1 MTWLLYGATGYTG
14 RLVAQEAVA
23 RGERPVL
30 AGRSAAALAPVA
42 AGLGLEHR
50 VVGLGDPAAL
60 RAALADVD
68 AVAHCAGPF
77 SATAL
82 PMAEACLD
90 TGTHYLDITGEID
103 VLEALHAMSGRARA
117 AGVVLLPGAGFDVVP
132 TDCLAATVAAALP
145 TATHLDIAFVAGG
158 GASPGT
164 ARSALEAL
172 DKGAGGRAR
181 VDGVI
186 RDVPLGHPRVTAS
199 FRSGPRRVAGIAWGD
214 VSTAYHS
221 TGIPN
226 VSTYTWLPGA
236 PLVARVLG
244 AGPVRRLA
252 RAGVDRFLTGP
263 GERALQRGRSQVWAR
278 ARDPHGGEAQAA
290 LSAPNG
296 YALTVDSVLRI
307 VTRLPRL
314 PHGTQTP
321 SSALGADFVLEL
333 DGVRRNGP
341 HVS

>member
-14 RLVAQEAVA
+14 RLIAREAVA
-23 RGERPVL
+23 RGEHPVL
-30 AGRSAAALAPVA
+30 AGRSGAALAPLA
-42 AGLGLEHR
+42 DGLGLEHR
-50 VVGLGDPAAL
+50 VFALDDPAAL
-60 RAALADVD
+60 RTALADVD

-103 VLEALHAMSGRARA
+103 VLEALHAMSARARA

-145 TATHLDIAFVAGG
+145 TATHLDIAFLAGG

-172 DKGAGGRAR
+172 DRGAGGRAR

-199 FRSGPRRVAGIAWGD
+199 FRTGPRRVAGVAWGD
-214 VSTAYHS
+214 VSTAHHS
-221 TGIPN
+221 TGVPN

-236 PLVARVLG
+236 PLAARVLG
-244 AGPVRRLA
+244 LGPVRRLA
-252 RAGVDRFLTGP
+252 RAGIDRFLTGP
-263 GERALQRGRSQVWAR
+263 GERALGRTRSQVWAR
-278 ARDPHGGEAQAA
+278 ARDAHGRVAEAA
-290 LSAPNG
+290 LSAPNA
-296 YALTVDSVLRI
+296 YALTVDSVLRV

-341 HVS
+341 HVG

>member
-14 RLVAQEAVA
+14 RLVAREAVA

-30 AGRSAAALAPVA
+30 AGRSATALAPLA
-42 AGLGLEHR
+42 AELGLEHR
-50 VVGLGDPAAL
+50 VVALDDAAGL
-60 RAALADVD
+60 RKALADVD

-82 PMAEACLD
+82 PMAQACLD

-103 VLEALHAMSGRARA
+103 VLEALHAMGSRARE

-164 ARSALEAL
+164 ARTALEAL
-172 DKGAGGRAR
+172 DKGAGGRTR

-186 RDVPLGHPRVTAS
+186 REVPLGHRRVTAS
-199 FRSGPRRVAGIAWGD
+199 FRTGERTVATIAWGD

-226 VSTYTWLPGA
+226 ISTYTWLPGA
-236 PLVARVLG
+236 PLVERVLG
-244 AGPVRRLA
+244 IAPVRRLA
-252 RAGVDRFLTGP
+252 RAGVDRFLRGP
-263 GERALQRGRSQVWAR
+263 GERALTRTRAQVWAR
-278 ARDPHGGEAQAA
+278 ARDAHGAEAQAA
-290 LSAPNG
+290 LSTPNG

-307 VTRLPRL
+307 VTRLPEL

-341 HVS
+341 HTS

>member
-30 AGRSAAALAPVA
+30 AGRSAAALAPLA
-42 AGLGLEHR
+42 ARLGLEHR

-77 SATAL
+77 SVTAL

-103 VLEALHAMSGRARA
+103 VLEALHAMSARARA
-117 AGVVLLPGAGFDVVP
+117 AGVILLPGAGFDVVP

-145 TATHLDIAFVAGG
+145 TATHLDIAFVAAWGRESRHGALRARGTRQGRRGPRPRRRGDPRRPARAPPGDGG
-158 GASPGT
+158 LPLRPAPRRRHRRGRRQHGLP
-164 ARSALEAL
+164 L
-172 DKGAGGRAR
+172 DRHPERLDVHLAAGRPAGGTRAGR
-181 VDGVI
+181 
-186 RDVPLGHPRVTAS
+186 L
-199 FRSGPRRVAGIAWGD
+199 
-214 VSTAYHS
+214 
-221 TGIPN
+221 
-226 VSTYTWLPGA
+226 
-236 PLVARVLG
+236 
-244 AGPVRRLA
+244 PVRRLA

-263 GERALQRGRSQVWAR
+263 GERALRRSRSQVWAR

-314 PHGTQTP
+314 PHGTRTP

>member
-14 RLVAQEAVA
+14 RLVAREAVA

-30 AGRSAAALAPVA
+30 AGRSAAALAPLA
-42 AGLGLEHR
+42 AELGLEHR
-50 VVGLGDPAAL
+50 VVGLGDATAL
-60 RAALADVD
+60 REALADVD

-103 VLEALHAMSGRARA
+103 VLEALHALDDRARA

-145 TATHLDIAFVAGG
+145 TATHLDIAFVVGG
-158 GASPGT
+158 GPSPGT

-181 VDGVI
+181 IDGVI
-186 RDVPLGHPRVTAS
+186 REVPLGYHRVTAS
-199 FRSGPRRVAGIAWGD
+199 FRTGERSVASIAWGD

-221 TGIPN
+221 TGVPN
-226 VSTYTWLPGA
+226 ISTYTWLPGA
-236 PLVARVLG
+236 PLLERVLG
-244 AGPVRRLA
+244 IGPVRRLA
-252 RAGVDRFLTGP
+252 RAGVDRFLKGP
-263 GERALQRGRSQVWAR
+263 GERALARSRSQVWAR
-278 ARDPHGGEAQAA
+278 ARDAHGGEAQAA
-290 LSAPNG
+290 LSTPNG

-307 VTRLPRL
+307 VTRLPGL
-314 PHGTQTP
+314 PHGTRTP

-341 HVS
+341 RLH

>member
-1 MTWLLYGATGYTG
+1 MTWMLYGATGYTG
-14 RLVAQEAVA
+14 RLIAREAVA

-30 AGRSAAALAPVA
+30 AGRTAAVLEPLAAELGLPYRVLDLDDATGLREALAAVPS
-42 AGLGLEHR
+42 
-50 VVGLGDPAAL
+50 
-60 RAALADVD
+60 
-68 AVAHCAGPF
+68 VAHCAGPF
-77 SATAL
+77 STTAL
-82 PMAEACLD
+82 PMVEACLD

-103 VLEALHAMSGRARA
+103 VLERLHALGDRARA
-117 AGVVLLPGAGFDVVP
+117 AGVTLLPGAGFDVVP

-145 TATHLDIAFVAGG
+145 GASHLDLAFVAGG

-181 VDGVI
+181 INGVI
-186 RDVPLGHPRVTAS
+186 RDVPLGWHRVTAS
-199 FRSGPRRVAGIAWGD
+199 FRTGDRSVASVAWGD

-226 VSTYTWLPGA
+226 ISTYTWLPAA
-236 PLVARVLG
+236 PLVERLLAV
-244 AGPVRRLA
+244 APVRRAA
-252 RAGVDRFLTGP
+252 RAGVDRFVRGP
-263 GERALQRGRSQVWAR
+263 GERALARTRSQVWAR
-278 ARDPHGGEAQAA
+278 ARDPRGSEAQAA

-307 VTRLPRL
+307 MPRL
-314 PHGTQTP
+314 PDLPRGTHTP

-341 HVS
+341 HFG